1 MSTPLIS
8 AVMPAYNSE
17 SYIGESIE
25 SILNQSYKNFEFIII
40 NDGSTD
46 QTKQIIESYQDPRIR
61 LINHQDNQGLV
72 KSLNQGIKLA
82 RGQFIARMD
91 SDDMASPDRFQTQ
104 LDYMLS
110 HQKVGVCGSWIKVFG
125 NQNFIWKSPILHD
138 KICTRLFCESSIYH
152 PSVVIRKSVLDKYEL
167 SYDQAYEYAED
178 YALWIEMAKH
188 SQLANIP
195 KVLLKYRQHSAQ
207 VSRARN
213 QVQTKA
219 NEKIKLSLLKNLLKS
234 YTQSE
239 ADIHLKSVSWYKG
252 ADEETLSLV
261 RSWYQKL
268 IFANREKN
276 IYPHVIF
283 LGELADH
290 WIAICYLSKLG
301 LIKYLYV
308 FTYPE
313 LAIRGYARLIKR
325 KLGYV

>member
-1 MSTPLIS
+1 MTIPTIS
-8 AVMPAYNSE
+8 VIMPTYNADK
-17 SYIGESIE
+17 YLRESIE
-25 SILNQSYKNFEFIII
+25 SILGQTYTDFEFIII

-61 LINHQDNQGLV
+61 LINHNYNQGLV

-91 SDDMASPDRFQTQ
+91 ADDIASPARFQIQ
-104 LDYMLS
+104 LDYMNS
-110 HQKVGVCGSWIKVFG
+110 DPQVGVCGSWIKVFG
-125 NQNFIWKSPILHD
+125 SQNYLWRTPITHERITTKL
-138 KICTRLFCESSIYH
+138 LFESSIAH
-152 PSVVIRKSVLDKYEL
+152 PTVMIRKSVFDKYEL

-178 YALWIEMAKH
+178 YALWVEMAKH

-195 KVLLKYRQHSAQ
+195 KVLLKYRQHSTQ
-207 VSRARN
+207 VSKARK
-213 QVQTKA
+213 QAQTKA

-252 ADEETLSLV
+252 ADGETLSLV

-268 IFANREKN
+268 LIANQASKIYSSKIFK
-276 IYPHVIF
+276 
-283 LGELADH
+283 GELADR
-290 WIAICYLSKLG
+290 WVAICYLSKLG
-301 LIKYLYV
+301 WSKYLYA

-325 KLGYV
+325 KLGHV